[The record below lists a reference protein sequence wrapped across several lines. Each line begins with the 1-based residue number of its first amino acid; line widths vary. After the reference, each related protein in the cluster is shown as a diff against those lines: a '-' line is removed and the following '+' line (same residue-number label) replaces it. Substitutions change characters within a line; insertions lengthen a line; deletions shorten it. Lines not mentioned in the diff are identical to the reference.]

1 MGKIYNYEAPS
12 STWKCNIPAYFFYT
26 FAHDE
31 LLIRLKRMTLSYPCR
46 ENIHKIQKTINI
58 NLMMKKKYSLFLLMV
73 SSLFLMSSQ
82 KDGNP
87 VLTNP
92 FDSSSESNCV
102 ARDKIVIISDLHLGN
117 DLSYSETVK
126 HLARLEQFLNEVRES
141 ESIKELVTGTI
152 FSMR

>member
-1 MGKIYNYEAPS
+1 
-12 STWKCNIPAYFFYT
+12 
-26 FAHDE
+26 
-31 LLIRLKRMTLSYPCR
+31 
-46 ENIHKIQKTINI
+46 
-58 NLMMKKKYSLFLLMV
+58 MMKKKYSLFLLMV